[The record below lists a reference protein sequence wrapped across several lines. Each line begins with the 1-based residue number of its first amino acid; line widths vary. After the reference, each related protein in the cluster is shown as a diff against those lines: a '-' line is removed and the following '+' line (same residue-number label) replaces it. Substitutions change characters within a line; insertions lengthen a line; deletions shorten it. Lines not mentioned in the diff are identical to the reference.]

1 MALSSV
7 RSSLPPF
14 SEGPDAAKRPRGRP
28 RKLPGTEAEGNRRQ
42 DLMRVAARLFRQR
55 GFEAVTTRDIAAGA
69 GMHSGSPFYHFETK
83 GVLLFAIIQ
92 AGMQAAIASQANL
105 VSAASGAPE
114 DKLRALI
121 RHHYEVL
128 LGPDSD
134 FIPVMLYEWRSL
146 TPAQQDAITELRKA
160 YEAPWVPVLQALAD
174 TRLLHADPGMARLMI
189 LGALNWSVQWFD
201 PQGPASLTA
210 LTDQAMTL
218 FIQKPHDRQT
228 KSSP

>member
-1 MALSSV
+1 LSTLSV
-7 RSSLPPF
+7 TPEL
-14 SEGPDAAKRPRGRP
+14 AKRPRGRP

-55 GFEAVTTRDIAAGA
+55 GFEAVTTRDIAAAA

-92 AGMQAAIASQANL
+92 AGMQAAIASQDRL
-105 VSAASGAPE
+105 VFLAPE
-114 DKLRALI
+114 SPVAQLRALI

-146 TPAQQDAITELRKA
+146 SEAQQSAITQLRQA
-160 YEAPWVPVLQALAD
+160 YEAPWAPVLQTLAAQGAL
-174 TRLLHADPGMARLMI
+174 RADPGVARLMI

-201 PQGPASLTA
+201 PQGPASLST
-210 LTDQAMTL
+210 LTDQALSL
-218 FIQKPHDRQT
+218 FLQT
-228 KSSP
+228 Q

>member
-1 MALSSV
+1 MGSAIRCHGSFSV
-7 RSSLPPF
+7 RSPLPHL
-14 SEGPDAAKRPRGRP
+14 SDAPDLTKRPRGRP

-92 AGMQAAIASQANL
+92 AGMQAAIASQAGL
-105 VSAASGAPE
+105 VHTASGGAQ

-128 LGPDSD
+128 LGSDSD

-146 TPAQQDAITELRKA
+146 TPAQQDAITELRKT
-160 YEAPWVPVLQALAD
+160 YEAPWVPVLQSLAQAGAL
-174 TRLLHADPGMARLMI
+174 RADPSVARLMI

-201 PQGPASLTA
+201 PQGRANLNA
-210 LTDQAMTL
+210 LTDQAMSL
-218 FIQKPHDRQT
+218 FIQKP
-228 KSSP
+228 

>member
-1 MALSSV
+1 MGLRFQSHAPFFERVALSNFSV
-7 RSSLPPF
+7 MPEL
-14 SEGPDAAKRPRGRP
+14 AKRPRGRP

-42 DLMRVAARLFRQR
+42 ALMRVAARLFRQR
-55 GFEAVTTRDIAAGA
+55 GFEAVTTRDIAAAA

-92 AGMQAAIASQANL
+92 AGMQAAITSQDGIAL
-105 VSAASGAPE
+105 SAAQAAPVAQ
-114 DKLRALI
+114 LRALI

-146 TPAQQDAITELRKA
+146 SEAQQTAITQLRQA
-160 YEAPWVPVLQALAD
+160 YEAPWAPVLQTLAAQGAL
-174 TRLLHADPGMARLMI
+174 RADPGVARLMI

-201 PQGPASLTA
+201 PQGPASLST
-210 LTDQAMTL
+210 LTDQALSL
-218 FIQKPHDRQT
+218 FLQT
-228 KSSP
+228 P

>member
-1 MALSSV
+1 MPHSSA
-7 RSSLPPF
+7 RSSLSNFPLV
-14 SEGPDAAKRPRGRP
+14 PDLAKRPRGRP

-55 GFEAVTTRDIAAGA
+55 GFAAVTTRDIAAAA

-92 AGMQAAIASQANL
+92 AGMQAAIAAQSE
-105 VSAASGAPE
+105 VIRSAPPAPA

-134 FIPVMLYEWRSL
+134 FIPVMLYEGRSL
-146 TPAQQDAITELRKA
+146 TPTQQAAITELRKA
-160 YEAPWVPVLQALAD
+160 YEAPWVPVLAALAAQGQ
-174 TRLLHADPGMARLMI
+174 LKADLGMARRMI

-201 PQGPASLTA
+201 PQGPASLSM
-210 LTDQAMTL
+210 LTDQAMSL
-218 FIQKPHDRQT
+218 FLHTP
-228 KSSP
+228 

>member
-1 MALSSV
+1 MA
-7 RSSLPPF
+7 
-14 SEGPDAAKRPRGRP
+14 PDLVKRPRGRP

-55 GFEAVTTRDIAAGA
+55 GFEAVTTRDIAAAA

-92 AGMQAAIASQANL
+92 AGMQAAIAAQAE
-105 VSAASGAPE
+105 VVRSAPQAPG
-114 DKLRALI
+114 DKLRALV

-134 FIPVMLYEWRSL
+134 FIPVMLYEGRSL
-146 TPAQQDAITELRKA
+146 TPAQQTAITELRKA
-160 YEAPWVPVLQALAD
+160 YEAPWVPVLQALAAQG
-174 TRLLHADPGMARLMI
+174 RLNADPGMARLMI

-201 PQGPASLTA
+201 PQGPASLSM
-210 LTDQAMTL
+210 LTDQALSL
-218 FIQKPHDRQT
+218 FLRTP
-228 KSSP
+228 